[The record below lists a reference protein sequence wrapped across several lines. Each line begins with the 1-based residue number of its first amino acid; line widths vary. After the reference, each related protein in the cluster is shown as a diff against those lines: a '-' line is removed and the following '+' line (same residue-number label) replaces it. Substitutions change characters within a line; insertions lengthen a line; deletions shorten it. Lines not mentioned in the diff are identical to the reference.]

1 MNSSREW
8 GDQLPRSEWP
18 TITEFYSG
26 HDIFITGATGFM
38 GKCLVEKVLRSLPT
52 AGRVFVM
59 MRAKKG
65 KSVKER
71 MEELTNLKVSSE
83 SKKITDVSC
92 LFDICLCSYSSIY
105 VLNLQK

>member
-1 MNSSREW
+1 MSAGTTAVSLSGWEN
-8 GDQLPRSEWP
+8 QLPRSEWP

-52 AGRVFVM
+52 AGHVFVM
-59 MRAKKG
+59 VRPKKG

-71 MEELTNLKVSSE
+71 MEELKNLKVSSE
-83 SKKITDVSC
+83 S
-92 LFDICLCSYSSIY
+92 
-105 VLNLQK
+105 N

>member
-1 MNSSREW
+1 MAQATAMNTATTVVSSREW

-59 MRAKKG
+59 VRPKKE

-71 MEELTNLKVSSE
+71 MEELTNLEVSSE
-83 SKKITDVSC
+83 NKKI
-92 LFDICLCSYSSIY
+92 
-105 VLNLQK
+105 